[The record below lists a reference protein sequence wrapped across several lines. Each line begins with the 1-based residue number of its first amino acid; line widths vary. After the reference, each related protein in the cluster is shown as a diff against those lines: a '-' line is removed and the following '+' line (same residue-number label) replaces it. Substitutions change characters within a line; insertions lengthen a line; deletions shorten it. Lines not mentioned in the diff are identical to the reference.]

1 VRRKKN
7 HLHTQRGFFNA
18 KAKQNMICIFVLLFV
33 VVGRSLQLQTSPW
46 DNELVAVTRGCE
58 SLTGTWV
65 NELGSVANL
74 HAHAKTGELVGDY
87 TTAVGIADGTYL
99 LRGSY
104 QVDSCD
110 PTFAFVVTWQNAALR
125 SNSTTAWS
133 GVFVNGTLYTTWL
146 LAEQVA
152 TAGDVWRAT
161 RIGTNV
167 FFRTK

>member
-1 VRRKKN
+1 
-7 HLHTQRGFFNA
+7 
-18 KAKQNMICIFVLLFV
+18 MIFIFVLLFV
-33 VVGRSLQLQTSPW
+33 VVGRSLQLQTSSW
-46 DNELVAVTRGCE
+46 ENELVAVARGCE

-146 LAEQVA
+146 LTEQVA
-152 TAGDVWRAT
+152 SAGDVWRAT